1 MALTR
6 PKIWDLD
13 TNIEYFK
20 DPLIVLHQGAT
31 DANVDVGFVFNRANG
46 LVSNVALFWS
56 EQNQSFITAYT
67 NDAGTIDSNVSI
79 ANYADFRTS
88 GIYAEE
94 FFWANGTP
102 FASSSYGNTD
112 VSAYLLT
119 AVTDIQGGNLVALGN
134 VVTTDGIYWSNGTPF
149 VSFPYSATSA
159 PPNNPIPGSVW
170 YDTGTG
176 GVFEFQ
182 TDGTSSYWIDVS
194 TPILSTTSSGGSI
207 SGGSNYTN
215 GDQNINGNLTTTG
228 SITTDT
234 FFYGN
239 GYFLT
244 GVSGSGGSLYGNV
257 DVANYLPTY
266 AGNVSAQ
273 YVLTNHLV
281 YGNGQPYVFGSTY
294 SNANVAGYLTTY
306 TGNVHAG
313 NILTNNLLYPN
324 GKPFSFGS
332 TYSNANVAS
341 YLTSYTGNLS
351 AGNIS
356 TGNFTVSNISAGN
369 ITVGNI
375 NVNTITA
382 GYFLGNAFYATG
394 VISSYGNA
402 NVAAY
407 LPAYIP
413 TDAIVQAIQAN
424 VVAANLA
431 IVTANTGVV
440 SYVNSI
446 RAGLIAN
453 INSANT
459 TISTVSQGITAANIA
474 IAKVS
479 ANVTAANIAI
489 VSLAT
494 GANANTAAYL
504 TTYTG
509 NLSAGNLNVV
519 NLTYTNTEVITT
531 TESVQGAFYANAGID
546 STGPMTGAVQVTGG
560 ISATGNLFIGGNVGN
575 LVIDQASGISAS
587 GSFGGLNQVLSS
599 IGTQGVFWADT
610 VTQFVNNNW
619 IDLTNIS
626 VPEDYQINVGLPAT
640 MNLGS
645 YTLFPNQDSV
655 LIAQNLFPEPFG
667 SAPGTIYNSSNI
679 ALGSIFYQYSNPTT
693 YNGDITDPSNQ
704 TAVYMWISPD
714 GTGSPYWGGNA
725 FWFPIT
731 SPTGGGA

>member
-46 LVSNVALFWS
+46 LVSNVALYWS

-67 NDAGTIDSNVSI
+67 NDAGTTDSNVSI

-134 VVTTDGIYWSNGTPF
+134 VVTTDGIYWANGTPF

-170 YDTGTG
+170 YDTGSG
-176 GVFEFQ
+176 GVFEYQ
-182 TDGTSSYWIDVS
+182 SDGVSSYWIDVS
-194 TPILSTTSSGGSI
+194 TPILSTTSGGGSI
-207 SGGSNYTN
+207 SGGSNFTN
-215 GDQNINGNLTTTG
+215 GDQNINGNVTALY
-228 SITTDT
+228 
-234 FFYGN
+234 FYGN
-239 GYFLT
+239 GYYLT
-244 GVSGSGGSLYGNV
+244 GISGSGGSLYSNV
-257 DVANYLPTY
+257 DVASYLPVY
-266 AGNVSAQ
+266 SGNVSAT
-273 YVLTNHLV
+273 YVLTNHLA
-281 YGNGQPYVFGSTY
+281 YANGQPYVFGSTY

-306 TGNVHAG
+306 TGNVKAG
-313 NILTNNLLYPN
+313 NVLTNNLLYPN

-341 YLTSYTGNLS
+341 YLTSYSGNLS
-351 AGNIS
+351 AGNIN
-356 TGNFTVSNISAGN
+356 TGNFTVGNISAGN

-375 NVNTITA
+375 SVSTVTA

-407 LPAYIP
+407 LPTYIP
-413 TDAIVQAIQAN
+413 SDTTITSIQAN
-424 VVAANLA
+424 VAAANAA
-431 IVTANTGVV
+431 IVTANTAVV
-440 SYVNSI
+440 SYVNAI
-446 RAGLIAN
+446 RTGLIAN
-453 INSANT
+453 ISAANAS
-459 TISTVSQGITAANIA
+459 ISTVGQGITAANSA
-474 IAKVS
+474 IARVS
-479 ANVTAANIAI
+479 ANVTAANLAIA
-489 VSLAT
+489 SLAT
-494 GANANTAAYL
+494 GANANTAAFL

-509 NLSAGNLNVV
+509 NISAGNINVT
-519 NLTYTNTEVITT
+519 NITYTNKEIVTSTEVI
-531 TESVQGAFYANAGID
+531 EGNFYANSGVD
-546 STGPMTGAVQVTGG
+546 STSATTGALTVLGG
-560 ISATGNLFIGGNVGN
+560 IGVTGNLFIGGNIGN

-587 GSFGGLNQVLSS
+587 GSFGSINQVLASS
-599 IGTQGVFWADT
+599 GAQGVFWADT

-619 IDLTNIS
+619 IDLTNVS
-626 VPEDYQINVGLPAT
+626 VPADYQTNVGLPAT
-640 MNLGS
+640 INFGS
-645 YTLFPNQDSV
+645 YTIFPNQDSV

-667 SAPGTIYNSSNI
+667 GAPGTIYNSSNI
-679 ALGSIFYQYSNPTT
+679 ALGSIFYQYSNPAA

-704 TAVYMWISPD
+704 TAVYMWVSPD